1 MGIRQPPRS
10 QRTTIPNAV
19 VEVEAP
25 RRARSAPFRLA
36 VLTSHPIQYQAPLL
50 RLLAQTS
57 EIDLT
62 VFFCARVGAETY
74 LDPGFGVPVQW
85 NTPIL
90 DGYRHVFLPNIAIRP
105 SVNRFFGLV
114 NPSIVAHLAR
124 GHWDALLVHGYAH
137 ATNWLAFA
145 AARPRGIPVLLRG
158 ELSPMRP
165 TSGVRRAV
173 RSVVLR
179 QLFRRVSAFL
189 TIGTYNAESY
199 RSLGVPPEKMFHTP
213 YAVDNEGFIAQA
225 DALRPVRDEIR
236 RRLGVPPDRVLLL
249 FCGKFIP
256 RKRPLDLLAALARP
270 GLERAVA
277 GFVGDGELRPAMERQ
292 GQHLGPE
299 RVRIFGFKD
308 QRELAE
314 YYTAADAFVLPAR
327 FESWGL
333 VVNEAMCF
341 GLPVVTTTGVS
352 AARDLVADG
361 WNGYVHEPG
370 DVDALAHALQ
380 HFVRSDELRDE
391 MGRRSRARIS
401 GWSNAACVE
410 GITAALAAVSRVP
423 AHRSRST
430 RAGAPS
436 EMTER

>member
-1 MGIRQPPRS
+1 MVEIEALPR
-10 QRTTIPNAV
+10 T
-19 VEVEAP
+19 
-25 RRARSAPFRLA
+25 RSAPYRLA

-50 RLLAQTS
+50 RFLAQTG

-105 SVNRFFGLV
+105 SVNRFFGLI
-114 NPSIVAHLAR
+114 NPSFVAHLAR
-124 GHWDALLVHGYAH
+124 GQWDALLVHGYAH

-145 AARPRGIPVLLRG
+145 AAWARGIPVLLRG
-158 ELSPMRP
+158 ELSTVRP
-165 TSGVRRAV
+165 TSGTRRAV

-199 RSLGVPPEKMFHTP
+199 RALGVPPEKMFHTP
-213 YAVDNEGFIAQA
+213 YAVDNESFRAQA
-225 DALRPVRDEIR
+225 DALRPAREEIR
-236 RRLGVPPDRVLLL
+236 LRLGVPMDRVLLL

-256 RKRPLDLLAALARP
+256 RKRPLDLLAALGRP

-277 GFVGDGELRPAMERQ
+277 GFVGDGELRAAMERQ
-292 GQHLGPE
+292 AQHLGPG
-299 RVRIFGFKD
+299 RVRIFGFKN

-352 AARDLVADG
+352 AARDLVQDG
-361 WNGYVHEPG
+361 WNGYVHDPG
-370 DVDALAHALQ
+370 DVDGLARALQ
-380 HFVRSDELRDE
+380 HLVRSDEAREL
-391 MGRRSRARIS
+391 MGRRSRERIS

-423 AHRSRST
+423 AGRSRS
-430 RAGAPS
+430 PS
-436 EMTER
+436 ARVTGEG